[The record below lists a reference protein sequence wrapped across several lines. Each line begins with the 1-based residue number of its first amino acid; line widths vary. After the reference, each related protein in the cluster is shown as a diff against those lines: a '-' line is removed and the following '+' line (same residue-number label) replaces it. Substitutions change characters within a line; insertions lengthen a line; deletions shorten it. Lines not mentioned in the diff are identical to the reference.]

1 MSGQNQTWKMGP
13 ISASQRLNGQWSGH
27 IQSWAL
33 GDRSFENQL
42 THTRPGVTMAIDRR
56 NKSCVCRY
64 FIDEGFEMIHC
75 LTHSI
80 HLFLNLNLNS
90 EWGVE
95 SMMTITSFPSLQ
107 TWCDWYRHKLPTF
120 SLVLPYSF
128 WSDRVTRYHGNTGL
142 LAISVLMDKGEGE
155 GRRGTL
161 VSGGRD
167 MMRISALPGTI
178 SPASRSS
185 SYFVPWSNLAR
196 SDIVCAPYVTRS
208 AHQTPGDSAG
218 SSPGADQ
225 ETVCCPCRNSAIN
238 PSYSVHTVVN
248 TPPVHTQVTWAWLG
262 TVVN

>member
-13 ISASQRLNGQWSGH
+13 ISASQRLNGQGSSH

-33 GDRSFENQL
+33 GDRSIENQL

-80 HLFLNLNLNS
+80 HLFLNLNLNF

-95 SMMTITSFPSLQ
+95 SMMTITSPPSPL
-107 TWCDWYRHKLPTF
+107 TCDWYRPSIPTF

-185 SYFVPWSNLAR
+185 SYFVPGSDLISPDQTLSVPRVSQGLLIRHQVTVRGPLLSR
-196 SDIVCAPYVTRS
+196 SW
-208 AHQTPGDSAG
+208 PGDSLL
-218 SSPGADQ
+218 P
-225 ETVCCPCRNSAIN
+225 ECRNSAIN
-238 PSYSVHTVVN
+238 PSYPVHTVV
-248 TPPVHTQVTWAWLG
+248 L
-262 TVVN
+262 

>member
-33 GDRSFENQL
+33 GDRSIENQL

-142 LAISVLMDKGEGE
+142 LAISVLMEEGE
-155 GRRGTL
+155 GRKGTL
-161 VSGGRD
+161 SWCREDGTWWGSQHYREQYL
-167 MMRISALPGTI
+167 RLPAPHPTLFPDLI
-178 SPASRSS
+178 SPDQTLS
-185 SYFVPWSNLAR
+185 VPPMSQGLLIR
-196 SDIVCAPYVTRS
+196 
-208 AHQTPGDSAG
+208 H
-218 SSPGADQ
+218 
-225 ETVCCPCRNSAIN
+225 
-238 PSYSVHTVVN
+238 
-248 TPPVHTQVTWAWLG
+248 QVTVRAPLQELTRRQFVARVG
-262 TVVN
+262 TLP